1 MAISN
6 NSTGLRP
13 GVCTSSTRPTAPYEG
28 QMIYETDTDLTYI
41 WGGSAWQQVS
51 GGTAV
56 GNSGLV
62 YINQFT
68 LSGLTTNLT
77 NIFSS
82 TYDNYRLVVSGVI
95 TGAALIDKYQML
107 NGSTPA
113 TGANYNSYRWT
124 TSGAA
129 ESNTGQTSG
138 FAMTTGTTAQ
148 SWVIEVYNPAIA
160 TKTNLNASGQYGAN
174 ADIAYP
180 ELVSSVHTLATA
192 YDGMSL
198 VATATTFTAGKVT
211 VYGYRK

>member
-1 MAISN
+1 MAIKTFT
-6 NSTGLRP
+6 TGEVL
-13 GVCTSSTRPTAPYEG
+13 TSA
-28 QMIYETDTDLTYI
+28 DTNTYL
-41 WGGSAWQQVS
+41 A
-51 GGTAV
+51 
-56 GNSGLV
+56 NSGLV

-82 TYDNYRLVVSGVI
+82 TYDNYRLVVSGII
-95 TGAALIDKYQML
+95 TGSAIVDKFQML

-113 TGANYNSYRWT
+113 TGANYNYYRWT

-148 SWVIEVYNPAIA
+148 SWIIEVFNPAIA
-160 TKTNLNASGQYGAN
+160 TKTNVNASGQYGAN

-180 ELVSSVHTLATA
+180 ELICSVHTLATA

-198 VATATTFTAGKVT
+198 VATGTTFTAGKVT
-211 VYGYRK
+211 VYGYRKP